1 MIYEILMYLLSL
13 PNHYFTESFVLDVLG
28 LMLWLEELIYNIF

>member
-1 MIYEILMYLLSL
+1 MLELILWFLSQ

-28 LMLWLEELIYNIF
+28 VLLWIEQLIV